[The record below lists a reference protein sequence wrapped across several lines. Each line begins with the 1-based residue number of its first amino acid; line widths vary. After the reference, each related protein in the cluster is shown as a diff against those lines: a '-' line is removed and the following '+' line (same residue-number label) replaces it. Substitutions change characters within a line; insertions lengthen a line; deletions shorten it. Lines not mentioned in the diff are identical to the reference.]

1 MDPQGR
7 KTVEVTEVDIIEG
20 EEGEPGSST
29 MGTLAGTAAGAV
41 MAGGL
46 AAAAAMGAPAALAA
60 ATLGAIVGAVAG
72 GAMGKEVPRGVDGD
86 SAMEYDQPAAIQAG
100 REQETQDALT
110 ETVSGSLDQPAPGAA
125 GGGPKREEYHGRPTP
140 GEHEIV
146 DVKGDSQHHKK

>member
-1 MDPQGR
+1 MGAGGNGSSSLTEPSPLLPTPASRDTRRPRSTSSLLSIKRTLPPCVDLLTRTSYTHACTNAHFVQ
-7 KTVEVTEVDIIEG
+7 VTEVDIIEG

-72 GAMGKEVPRGVDGD
+72 GAMGKEVSEGGAEAVLRRAVLLPNWCG
-86 SAMEYDQPAAIQAG
+86 
-100 REQETQDALT
+100 
-110 ETVSGSLDQPAPGAA
+110 GS
-125 GGGPKREEYHGRPTP
+125 
-140 GEHEIV
+140 
-146 DVKGDSQHHKK
+146 